1 MLKSIELA
9 GISQIF
15 ANMQQKSR
23 KNESGQGLVE
33 YSLILV
39 LVVVL
44 LIVLLYFFGDRVES
58 IYQGILDKI
67 RSL

>member
-39 LVVVL
+39 LGVGL
-44 LIVLLYFFGDRVES
+44 LIVLMYFF
-58 IYQGILDKI
+58 
-67 RSL
+67 